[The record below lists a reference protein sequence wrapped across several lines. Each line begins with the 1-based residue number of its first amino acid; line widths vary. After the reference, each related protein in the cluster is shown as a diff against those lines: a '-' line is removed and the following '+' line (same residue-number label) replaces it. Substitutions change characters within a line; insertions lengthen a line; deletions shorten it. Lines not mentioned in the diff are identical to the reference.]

1 MNLANGANEFFHT
14 QISHV
19 RALPILK
26 SATRGCEPAARGFIG
41 WHGHLKVL
49 ASVNIET
56 AFGQIS
62 FKQLS
67 QLDRHAN
74 ENPLPDYS
82 ALLAFASPVKQTKL
96 VRHIFDFLDI
106 NLITDLCGKAAAVHT
121 YL

>member
-1 MNLANGANEFFHT
+1 MLELL
-14 QISHV
+14 
-19 RALPILK
+19 LPGRIWIKLK
-26 SATRGCEPAARGFIG
+26 ARRF
-41 WHGHLKVL
+41 
-49 ASVNIET
+49 SVNIET

>member
-26 SATRGCEPAARGFIG
+26 STTRGCEPAARGFIE
-41 WHGHLKVL
+41 WHGYLKVL

-106 NLITDLCGKAAAVHT
+106 YLITDLCGKAAAVHT
-121 YL
+121 CL

>member
-41 WHGHLKVL
+41 WHGYLKVL

-74 ENPLPDYS
+74 ENPLPITVPC
-82 ALLAFASPVKQTKL
+82 LLLHHQSNKPSSY
-96 VRHIFDFLDI
+96 
-106 NLITDLCGKAAAVHT
+106 GT
-121 YL
+121 YLIS